1 MIGLLT
7 DLLGCLLLAIPFVG
21 VGSHVAADIFREWKS
36 GRDRDRKCRA
46 IYERKVATGQLPP
59 RK

>member
-7 DLLGCLLLAIPFVG
+7 DLLGCLLLAIPFIG

-36 GRDRDRKCRA
+36 GRDYDRETREA
-46 IYERKVATGQLPP
+46 YARQVATGQLPP